1 MKLNLHAAIV
11 WLSLFLTVPSYAES
25 HQTFKDLWIAATT
38 QPGSKTQEFA
48 DFLMVTSAD
57 GLTITYFTK
66 PNHPAY
72 PGVIT
77 RTLTEK
83 NGAMYVEEHG
93 QSFAS
98 DAAQPAFQA
107 WLAQFQELD
116 RQMKEYATSHH

>member
-1 MKLNLHAAIV
+1 MKWCRPAVVALLM
-11 WLSLFLTVPSYAES
+11 LFQIAPACAED
-25 HQTFKDLWIAATT
+25 HPTFKGLWTAATA
-38 QPGSKTQEFA
+38 QPGSKTQEYP

-57 GLTITYFTK
+57 GLTMTYFTK

-77 RTLTEK
+77 RTMTEED
-83 NGAMYVEEHG
+83 GAMYVEEHG

-98 DAAQPAFQA
+98 DAAQPAFKA

-116 RQMKEYATSHH
+116 RQMKDYVASHH